1 MSKIKKIVGWL
12 LYGATM
18 VIGSSGV
25 IYICIPRRTNHRH
38 QHHLPR
44 VQPVR
49 DSHRLAALDR
59 AVGFLTVLVVG
70 WPLILVSTFVF
81 EPLLGWLA
89 DKRVAA

>member
-1 MSKIKKIVGWL
+1 
-12 LYGATM
+12 
-18 VIGSSGV
+18 
-25 IYICIPRRTNHRH
+25 
-38 QHHLPR
+38 
-44 VQPVR
+44 
-49 DSHRLAALDR
+49 LDR